1 MYRTVFKLWG
11 TDTEVVIEE
20 SDRDVFKRRVAS
32 FIGPNSGWYNNDFGT
47 YIDRFFDQDIDA
59 CRKTHR
65 PK

>member
-1 MYRTVFKLWG
+1 MYYTVFKLWG

-20 SDRDVFKRRVAS
+20 NDREVFKRRVTS

-59 CRKTHR
+59 CRK
-65 PK
+65 